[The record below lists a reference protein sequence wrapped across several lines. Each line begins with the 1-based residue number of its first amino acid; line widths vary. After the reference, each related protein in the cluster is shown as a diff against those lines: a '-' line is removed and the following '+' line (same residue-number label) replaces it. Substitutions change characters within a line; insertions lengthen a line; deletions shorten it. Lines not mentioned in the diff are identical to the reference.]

1 MTGDFPVQ
9 PFRVVAAV
17 KFLSHWDFSLLSYWV
32 LYKPIHFQSLPCT
45 CMGYTSMRFILSLSG
60 TQSWCKLRL
69 VTGALSCFFSYFAP
83 NKKLRLVPIN
93 PLSQISQL
101 LLPSCG
107 FAAATRYLQLRV
119 LPPPASS
126 LRLLHPAVHP
136 FLSPSPW
143 APWAGLGEQMRSL
156 HIPCSGKDTFSSSAP
171 LTPLIYRLFSKI
183 TSLNKQ
189 YYQQEHNQISERRS
203 PGE

>member
-17 KFLSHWDFSLLSYWV
+17 KFLSHWDFSLLFYWV

-45 CMGYTSMRFILSLSG
+45 CMGYTSMRFSLSG
-60 TQSWCKLRL
+60 TQSWCKFWL
-69 VTGALSCFFSYFAP
+69 VTGAFLCFFSYFAP
-83 NKKLRLVPIN
+83 NEKLRLVPIN
-93 PLSQISQL
+93 PVSQISQL

-126 LRLLHPAVHP
+126 HRLLHPAVHP
-136 FLSPSPW
+136 SLSPSREHPELVLGSRWGPCTSHAQGRTCLLLLHPW
-143 APWAGLGEQMRSL
+143 P
-156 HIPCSGKDTFSSSAP
+156 H
-171 LTPLIYRLFSKI
+171 LFTGYLAK
-183 TSLNKQ
+183 
-189 YYQQEHNQISERRS
+189 
-203 PGE
+203 